1 MGTAARSPAPAPAPA
16 RARGPDPLAR
26 YWAKRDFEKTPE
38 PRGEAESTGQQLV
51 FVVQKHWASRLHY
64 DFRLELDGTMHSW
77 AVPKGPSYDP
87 GVKRLAVEVEDHPL
101 SYNSFEGTIPEG
113 QYGAGKVIVWDR
125 GTWEPVG
132 DPRRGLASGRL
143 AFRLRGEKLQGLW
156 ELVRIKSGKDERQP
170 PWLLF
175 KKHDEFERPETEYD
189 VTVALPDSVV
199 TGRRAAAAKKA
210 PAARSAKADQ
220 AVAAVKAETS
230 ADAKPPKAP
239 RAAKVP
245 LPEKLSPQLATLAT
259 GVPPGGD
266 WVFEMK
272 FDGYRLLAR
281 IERGRARLFTRNGH
295 DWSARMPGLV
305 EQLESLGLASAWL
318 DGEIVVIGDNGA
330 PSFNALQNAFDRART
345 GAIRYYLFDMPFC
358 NGEDLRPLPLRER
371 RGRLQAVLE
380 AHPADQLHFSIALEA
395 DAATALQA
403 ACRLQLEGVI
413 AKRADAPYESRRNEA
428 WLKLKCS
435 QRQEFVIAGFTD
447 RKGDPA
453 ASQIGSL
460 LLGVHDAAGKLVF
473 VGSVGTGWDSKAAAE
488 LKQRLVPL
496 EIDKPPFEG
505 GAPGSSSG
513 RWNRRPSA
521 PPRWVK
527 PTLVAEVR
535 FAEWTPDHQLRHA
548 AFEGLRMD
556 KPARAITREQA
567 VTPGGAEPPAA
578 AGRRAAPTKVTHPE
592 RVIDPGS
599 GITKLELVRYY
610 EAVAE
615 WMLPH
620 LKGRAASLVRAPSG
634 ITGQVFFQ
642 KHLDKMRIPGVK
654 ELDPALWPEHDPL
667 LEVGTVQAI
676 SAAAQMNV
684 VEFHTWNARTRAM
697 DKPDRVVF
705 DLDPG
710 EGVDFAKVREAAALV
725 RGLLQEL
732 KLESWLKTSG
742 GKGLHVVVPLAARH
756 EVALVRAFSQA
767 VVLHLANV
775 LPDRFVA
782 KSGPRNRVGKI
793 FADYLRNSEGATT
806 VAAFSAR
813 ARPGL
818 GVSMPVAWE
827 DLPRLGS
834 GAEWTV
840 RTALQHLA
848 TRQGDPWA
856 DFNRS
861 RQTLTA
867 GLKLLGVKALKA

>member
-1 MGTAARSPAPAPAPA
+1 MGTTARSPTPA
-16 RARGPDPLAR
+16 REPLAR
-26 YWAKRDFEKTPE
+26 EPLATYWAKRDFSKTPE
-38 PRGEAESTGQQLV
+38 PRGVKQAPGEQLV

-77 AVPKGPSYDP
+77 AVPKGPCYDP
-87 GVKRLAVEVEDHPL
+87 GVKRLAVQVEDHPI
-101 SYNSFEGTIPEG
+101 SYNDFEGTIPEG

-125 GTWEPVG
+125 GTWEPLG
-132 DPRRGLASGRL
+132 DARRGLAKGRL
-143 AFRLRGEKLQGLW
+143 AFRLHGEKLQGQW
-156 ELVRIKSGKDERQP
+156 ELVRIQAKQDERQP

-175 KKHDEFERPETEYD
+175 KKHDEFERPEDEYD

-199 TGRRAAAAKKA
+199 SGRAAQRTKPVVKRPSAR
-210 PAARSAKADQ
+210 AAR
-220 AVAAVKAETS
+220 
-230 ADAKPPKAP
+230 PPKAP
-239 RAAKVP
+239 
-245 LPEKLSPQLATLAT
+245 LPDKLSPQLATLAT

-266 WVFEMK
+266 WVYEMK

-295 DWSARMPGLV
+295 DWSDRMPALV
-305 EQLESLGLASAWL
+305 GQLESLGLKSGWL

-358 NGEDLRPLPLRER
+358 NGEDLRALPLRER
-371 RGRLQAVLE
+371 RERLQALLG

-395 DAATALQA
+395 DATTALQA

-413 AKRADAPYESRRNEA
+413 AKRADAPYVTRRSDT

-447 RKGDPA
+447 RKGDPRA
-453 ASQIGSL
+453 AQIGSL

-473 VGSVGTGWDSKAAAE
+473 AGSVGTGWDGKAAAE
-488 LKQRLVPL
+488 LKQRLLPL
-496 EIDKPPFEG
+496 EVDKPPFDD
-505 GAPGSSSG
+505 APPKSSG

-535 FAEWTPDHQLRHA
+535 FAEWTPDQQLRHA

-567 VTPGGAEPPAA
+567 VTPPGAA
-578 AGRRAAPTKVTHPE
+578 APSAPSTGRRAAPVKVTHPE
-592 RVIDPGS
+592 RVIDES
-599 GITKLELVRYY
+599 TGITKLELVRYY

-634 ITGQVFFQ
+634 IAGQVFFQ
-642 KHLDKMRIPGVK
+642 KHLDKLRIPGVK

-710 EGVDFAKVREAAALV
+710 QGVDFVQVREGAALV

-756 EVALVRAFSQA
+756 DVATVRAFSQA
-767 VVLHLANV
+767 VVQHMARV
-775 LPDRFVA
+775 LPERFVA
-782 KSGPRNRVGKI
+782 KSGPRNRVGRI
-793 FADYLRNSEGATT
+793 FVDYLRNSEGATT

-827 DLPRLGS
+827 DLPQLTS
-834 GAEWTV
+834 GAHWTI

-848 TRQGDPWA
+848 DRPGDPWA
-856 DFNRS
+856 GLGRS

-867 GLKLLGVKALKA
+867 ALKLLG